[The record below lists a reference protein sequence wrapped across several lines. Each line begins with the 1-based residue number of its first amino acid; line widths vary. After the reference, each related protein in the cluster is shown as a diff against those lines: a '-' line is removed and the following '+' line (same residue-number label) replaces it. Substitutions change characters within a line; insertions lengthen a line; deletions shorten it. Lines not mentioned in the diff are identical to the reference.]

1 MEENKN
7 INKEEPSS
15 SLTKLDSNLNVVDS
29 VLDKIG
35 KIIKKRWWI
44 IISLVVGYMCY
55 WFFGVLDKEIKKEAE
70 DPVIEQNDS
79 EGIETDTIFYDD
91 GTYELQPLK

>member
-1 MEENKN
+1 MQENKD
-7 INKEEPSS
+7 INKEEPYS

-44 IISLVVGYMCY
+44 IILLAVGYLCY
-55 WFFGVLDKEIKKEAE
+55 WFFGVINKEITKEAE
-70 DPVIEQNDS
+70 DPAIEQNDS
-79 EGIETDTIFYDD
+79 EEVENDTIFYDD